1 MAEPIQATTVSHS
14 GFSLVIK
21 QLRGRTIVNA
31 SKLAVVVASILLTS
45 GVAVRAQ
52 VSDDVVKIGVLTD
65 HSGGFSYLV
74 GKHSVEATQMAID
87 DFGGKVLGKPIVVVT
102 ADHQNK
108 ADIAAALSRKWFET
122 EGVDAITDLAGSAV
136 ALATQEIARS
146 RNKILLVT
154 GAATTE
160 LTGKACSD
168 TTTQWGYDTYAL
180 AKGTASQVTK
190 QGGNSWFF
198 LTTDYAFGHSLQNE
212 ASRFV
217 TANGGAVAGS
227 VRFPFGSPDFS
238 SFLLQAQASKA
249 RVVGLAMSGSDLLA
263 AIKQASEFG
272 IVQSGQS
279 LASLTIY
286 INDVETLGLTVAQGL
301 TLTTSFYWDM
311 NEETRAWAKRFM
323 ERSGGFIPNLVTAG
337 TYASVLH
344 YLKAVQAA
352 GTDDGKAVAAKMRE
366 IPVNDFYNKNVAI
379 RADGRV
385 MHKTYL
391 MKVKSPS
398 NSKYRGDLYQVLA
411 EMSGEESFRPLSESQ
426 CPLVNGK

>member
-1 MAEPIQATTVSHS
+1 MKAKTLGLAITALLIVS
-14 GFSLVIK
+14 GAA
-21 QLRGRTIVNA
+21 NA
-31 SKLAVVVASILLTS
+31 QI
-45 GVAVRAQ
+45 
-52 VSDDVVKIGVLTD
+52 SDDAVKIGVLTD
-65 HSGGFSYLV
+65 HSGGFAYLV
-74 GKHSVEATQMAID
+74 GKHSVEAAQMAVD
-87 DFGGKVLGKPIVVVT
+87 DFGGKVLGKPITIVT

-108 ADIAAALSRKWFET
+108 PDIAAALSRKWFET
-122 EGVDAITDLAGSAV
+122 EGVDAVTDVAGSAV

-146 RNKILLVT
+146 RNKILLIS

-160 LTGKACSD
+160 LTGKACSA
-168 TTTQWGYDTYAL
+168 TTSQWSYDTYAF

-198 LTTDYAFGHSLQNE
+198 LTSDYAFGHSLQKD

-217 TANGGAVAGS
+217 EENGGKVLGS

-249 RVVGLAMSGSDLLA
+249 QVIGLAMSGADLLA
-263 AIKQASEFG
+263 AIKQAREFG
-272 IVQSGQS
+272 IVQSGQN
-279 LASLTIY
+279 LASLVVY
-286 INDVETLGLTVAQGL
+286 INDIESVGLDIAQGL
-301 TLTTSFYWDM
+301 TLTTSFYWDA
-311 NEETRAWAKRFM
+311 NDETREWSKRFM
-323 ERSGGFIPNLVTAG
+323 ERSGGFIPNLITAG

-352 GTDDGKAVAAKMRE
+352 GTDDGTVVAKKMRE
-366 IPVNDFYNKNVAI
+366 IPVNDFYNKNVEI

-398 NSKYRGDLYQVLA
+398 ESKYRGDYYRALA
-411 EMSGEESFRPLSESQ
+411 EMSGEQSFKPLADSQ
-426 CPLVNGK
+426 CPLIGNK

>member
-1 MAEPIQATTVSHS
+1 MKAKTLGLAIAALLMVSEAA
-14 GFSLVIK
+14 
-21 QLRGRTIVNA
+21 NA
-31 SKLAVVVASILLTS
+31 QI
-45 GVAVRAQ
+45 
-52 VSDDVVKIGVLTD
+52 SDDAVKIGVLTD
-65 HSGGFSYLV
+65 HSGGFAYLV
-74 GKHSVEATQMAID
+74 GKHSVEAAQMAVD
-87 DFGGKVLGKPIVVVT
+87 DFGGKVLGKPITIVT

-108 ADIAAALSRKWFET
+108 ADIAATLSRKWFDT
-122 EGVDAITDLAGSAV
+122 EGVDAVTDVAGSAV

-146 RNKILLVT
+146 RNKILLIS

-160 LTGKACSD
+160 LTGKACSG
-168 TTTQWGYDTYAL
+168 TTSQWSYDTYAF

-198 LTTDYAFGHSLQNE
+198 LTSDYAFGHSLLAD

-217 TANGGAVAGS
+217 EENGGKVVGS

-249 RVVGLAMSGSDLLA
+249 KVIGLAMSGADLLN
-263 AIKQASEFG
+263 AIKQAREFG
-272 IVQSGQS
+272 IVQSGQN
-279 LASLTIY
+279 LASLVIY
-286 INDVETLGLTVAQGL
+286 INDIEGVGLDIAQGL
-301 TLTTSFYWDM
+301 TLTTSFYWDT
-311 NEETRAWAKRFM
+311 NDETRAWSKRFM
-323 ERSGGFIPNLVTAG
+323 ERSGGFIPNLITAG

-352 GTDDGKAVAAKMRE
+352 GTDDGKVVAAKMRE
-366 IPVNDFYNKNVAI
+366 MPVNDFYNKNVEI

-398 NSKYRGDLYQVLA
+398 ESQYRGDYYRVVA
-411 EMSGEESFRPLSESQ
+411 EMSGEQSFKPLADSQ
-426 CPLVNGK
+426 CPLIATK